1 MSVLGK
7 RLKQAREESRYTQ
20 IVAAKKLG
28 ISNGTLSGYEREYRD
43 PDTEIL
49 NKMADLYGVSVE
61 WLMGRSDKQQSD
73 WNSTLPELT
82 AKDELDITADLEKMI
97 NNLDA
102 KDGYAAFD
110 GSTMDEAE
118 VEDMEILKASLE
130 NSLRLAKRIAKQK
143 FTPKKYR
150 D

>member
-1 MSVLGK
+1 MSVLGQ

-43 PDTEIL
+43 PDTDIL
-49 NKMADLYGVSVE
+49 NKMADLYEVSVE
-61 WLMGRSDKQQSD
+61 WLMGRSENKQSD
-73 WNSTLPELT
+73 WNSKLPELT
-82 AKDELDITADLEKMI
+82 MKDERDITTDLEKMI
-97 NNLDA
+97 NNLNS

-110 GSTMDEAE
+110 GHSMDE
-118 VEDMEILKASLE
+118 VDDEDMEILKASLE
-130 NSLRLAKRIAKQK
+130 NSLRLAKRMAKQK